1 MGAGSSVKDY
11 PFFYFTEVKKE
22 MQEKGNL
29 KSLNAKRMVKEILPH
44 HPLFIFTSLVV
55 VNENLLCC
63 LVAQGNIPDRR
74 GKKNRTFVRFL
85 LLHSHFHVDADIL
98 AWT

>member
-1 MGAGSSVKDY
+1 
-11 PFFYFTEVKKE
+11 
-22 MQEKGNL
+22 MQ
-29 KSLNAKRMVKEILPH
+29 KRMMKEILPH

-74 GKKNRTFVRFL
+74 GRIGPSYGSFSFTVTSMSMPIFL
-85 LLHSHFHVDADIL
+85 P
-98 AWT
+98 WT